1 MIYPDNLFNDYLIP
15 EPFQGNCLGF
25 SLVGIT
31 TIHSL
36 LTHKTKTLF
45 PEFHSN
51 PSQTGSINSKQS
63 TGFFAPGHSRC
74 PPLKIKNTTHCLS
87 KRKTK
92 IEEKMPPR
100 WQNRLA

>member
-36 LTHKTKTLF
+36 LAHKTKTLF
-45 PEFHSN
+45 PDFHSN
-51 PSQTGSINSKQS
+51 QS
-63 TGFFAPGHSRC
+63 
-74 PPLKIKNTTHCLS
+74 
-87 KRKTK
+87 
-92 IEEKMPPR
+92 
-100 WQNRLA
+100 